1 MNNNIKK
8 EDNLLNNPLMNENF
22 NNSNGFLNTIDIEN
36 YSKFINYPARII
48 DEYNDNLRTI
58 NPEKIFEL
66 MIIIEE
72 INKKVFNYF
81 DFSQIESVIKDI
93 NDYESTISLTE
104 SKNKKRRRNVNNLI
118 IKNINSDNFL
128 PKKRSHEELEKLC
141 FDLSVMNN
149 NFNNQYYDFKRKMF
163 KFS

>member
-8 EDNLLNNPLMNENF
+8 EDNLLNNPIANENL
-22 NNSNGFLNTIDIEN
+22 NDSNGFLNTIDIEH

-81 DFSQIESVIKDI
+81 DFS
-93 NDYESTISLTE
+93 
-104 SKNKKRRRNVNNLI
+104 
-118 IKNINSDNFL
+118 
-128 PKKRSHEELEKLC
+128 
-141 FDLSVMNN
+141 
-149 NFNNQYYDFKRKMF
+149 
-163 KFS
+163 

>member
-36 YSKFINYPARII
+36 YSKFINYPGRVI
-48 DEYNDNLRTI
+48 DQYNDNLRTI

-81 DFSQIESVIKDI
+81 DFS
-93 NDYESTISLTE
+93 
-104 SKNKKRRRNVNNLI
+104 
-118 IKNINSDNFL
+118 
-128 PKKRSHEELEKLC
+128 
-141 FDLSVMNN
+141 
-149 NFNNQYYDFKRKMF
+149 
-163 KFS
+163 